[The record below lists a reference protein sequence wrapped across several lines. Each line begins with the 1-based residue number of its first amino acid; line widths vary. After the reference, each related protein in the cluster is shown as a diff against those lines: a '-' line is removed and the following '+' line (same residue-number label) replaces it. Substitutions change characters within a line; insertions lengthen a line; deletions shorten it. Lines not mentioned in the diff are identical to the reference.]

1 MLLGI
6 PGFQS
11 ISTDVVSG
19 NLVSALRASGM
30 RVSEVRLSA
39 PSALKR
45 IRPRFV
51 AEFILRYLMYPA
63 CARRT
68 YKRYGD
74 APVYF
79 ITDHASASISRSI
92 PPPAKVIVL
101 VHDLA
106 SILPP
111 GELRYRPTWKN
122 RLIHVLGVL
131 FKKPGIMRADHVFT
145 VSAAIKEAI
154 VRRLGYPAEQITV
167 IYNGVDAATFAP
179 RDKGD
184 ARTELGLEQAGQ
196 YLMTVTSPAARKN
209 MPCLMRAMHQLAAD
223 FPGLKL
229 LVVGGLDAEAL
240 HLIGELGLGDR
251 IIRYRN
257 ISDDQIAALYAA
269 ADLYVFPSWYEGFGL
284 PVVEAMACGC
294 PVIVSDDP
302 ALVEVA
308 GLAGLSFRESSGEAG
323 RRGPHRAVRPGPARL
338 ACAGGE
344 AAGGGIHVDPHRPAR
359 GGRPARAIRPAGRRR
374 PRRRVP
380 GGDGPGT
387 DGRIRAIGTAETWER
402 LPPNSCPSSRR
413 PTTRPP
419 ASPRPSPASWPRP
432 MPTGSGSSSMT
443 LRATGRTS
451 SSRPPRTPTA
461 ASG

>member
-39 PSALKR
+39 PSALKW

-131 FKKPGIMRADHVFT
+131 FKKPGILRADHVFT

-179 RDKGD
+179 RDKSD

-209 MPCLMRAMHQLAAD
+209 MPCLMRAMHPLAAD
-223 FPGLKL
+223 FPELKL

-240 HLIGELGLGDR
+240 RLIGELNLDDR

-257 ISDDQIAALYAA
+257 ISDDQVAALYAA

-308 GLAGLSFRESSGEAG
+308 GPAGLSFPAKAPEKLAD
-323 RRGPHRAVRPGPARL
+323 AVRTVLSDPALRDSL
-338 ACAGGE
+338 VQAGKRRAAEFTWTRTAQRVEAALRERFVPQAAADGGE
-344 AAGGGIHVDPHRPAR
+344 ESRAA
-359 GGRPARAIRPAGRRR
+359 
-374 PRRRVP
+374 
-380 GGDGPGT
+380 T
-387 DGRIRAIGTAETWER
+387 DREPTAESEQ
-402 LPPNSCPSSRR
+402 
-413 PTTRPP
+413 
-419 ASPRPSPASWPRP
+419 
-432 MPTGSGSSSMT
+432 
-443 LRATGRTS
+443 
-451 SSRPPRTPTA
+451 
-461 ASG
+461 